1 MLGCHV
7 PSNPGIQSDVHL
19 CTRNPTLDL
28 WNRVSAV
35 MTLALNELSQCGI
48 FGALRFPP
56 WKMAFL
62 DPKQSTF
69 LGQKWDPA
77 AWQWSKMDSHH
88 HDPYGSYGSYGPQNG
103 MSCHWCFKLTALGG
117 PTHFP
122 K

>member
-1 MLGCHV
+1 MFRQILESKVMYIFVQEIPPWICG
-7 PSNPGIQSDVHL
+7 
-19 CTRNPTLDL
+19 
-28 WNRVSAV
+28 NRVSAV